1 MKKEEIY
8 QKIDNIFNKEKTRNL
23 FKKQTDLYLEFKNNH
38 QISKHKYSFGD
49 LVKLDKGMFMRGEGA
64 LAEIDE
70 EKIKFISENG
80 FISPDIIY
88 EFNSNQKTP
97 LCIPIWN
104 IQKDMYLKDYI
115 NIYSGATLEY
125 TVKSENY
132 KKYTSLIPYKKIEE
146 TIESLRNKE
155 YWMWRCEQTK
165 EIRFMPSL
173 AKDDPKV
180 QIAFIMDVRDGKDL
194 IKNDIFNLNFDKDV
208 LKDFIKDFFI
218 NDFIYAER
226 NDFTT
231 NREGAIILGI
241 PSCFIEGILVG
252 RILEQ
257 NPEKLAMIKKYFS
270 DCYIC
275 NLDGKVIM

>member
-23 FKKQTDLYLEFKNNH
+23 FKKQTDLYLEFKNNQ
-38 QISKHKYSFGD
+38 QISKHKYSVGD

>member
-252 RILEQ
+252 GILEQ

>member
-8 QKIDNIFNKEKTRNL
+8 QRIDNIFNKEKTRNL